1 MYISLI
7 GKDPFE
13 MELAPDPMIRDYKL
27 PFLKLYRIFQLQ
39 NWPKKI
45 NLNIEVAN
53 IVFLEKSKLKVTSR
67 IVLSRKTNR
76 EKNLF
81 R

>member
-1 MYISLI
+1 
-7 GKDPFE
+7 
-13 MELAPDPMIRDYKL
+13 MELAPDPIRDYKL
-27 PFLKLYRIFQLQ
+27 PFLKRYRISHLQ

-67 IVLSRKTNR
+67 IVLYESRRKFISIILT
-76 EKNLF
+76 KKQWTS
-81 R
+81 